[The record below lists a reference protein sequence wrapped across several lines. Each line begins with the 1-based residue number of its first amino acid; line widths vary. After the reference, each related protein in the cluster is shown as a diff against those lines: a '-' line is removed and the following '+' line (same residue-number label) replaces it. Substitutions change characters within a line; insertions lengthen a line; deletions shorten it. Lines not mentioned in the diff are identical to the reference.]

1 MQSPM
6 DSILAHG
13 PTTQHKYT
21 TDKGTDQLTM
31 SALGNETAHLKTHR
45 TPQHTVNNT
54 SSLDGDHTRL
64 KLHSLLDSYLEPSK
78 TETKEHKTSY
88 RVKFKP
94 PVPKFPKSASLKQ
107 TQNLLPTSRSPLMSS
122 ELFQSTTAKLG
133 PHQWVECPRRS
144 PKRQRSLSA
153 PSSPV
158 RRVKRANSENIQPLS
173 ADFDDFL
180 ALSDLED
187 PQEEVMDTRPPFV
200 VRRIDQHLMGRRDF
214 CGCSRTKN
222 KEELS
227 EISKMSKSD
236 ASRSERKQ
244 SARIVPA
251 YLNESIQ
258 MSHEGYTTT
267 DHSGTLSRSL
277 ISPSKQRPHS
287 VQFTTPTLSKPTT
300 HCSNGKQELLSKYQ
314 VAGSSHVRRGLCRP
328 GNMRRGMDSPGRAIE
343 EKIERLTAECYDFQ
357 VSSVLRL

>member
-13 PTTQHKYT
+13 PTTQRKYT

-78 TETKEHKTSY
+78 IETKEHKTSY

-94 PVPKFPKSASLKQ
+94 PVPKFPKSASSKQ
-107 TQNLLPTSRSPLMSS
+107 TQSLLPTTHSPLMSS

-133 PHQWVECPRRS
+133 PHQWVEYPRRS

-158 RRVKRANSENIQPLS
+158 RRAKRANSENIRPLS

-180 ALSDLED
+180 ALLDLED

-222 KEELS
+222 KE
-227 EISKMSKSD
+227 SKMSKSD

-258 MSHEGYTTT
+258 MSHDDYTTT

-277 ISPSKQRPHS
+277 ISPFKQRPHS
-287 VQFTTPTLSKPTT
+287 VQFTTPIDTPTLSKPTT

-314 VAGSSHVRRGLCRP
+314 VAGSSHVRRGV
-328 GNMRRGMDSPGRAIE
+328 DSPRRAIE
-343 EKIERLTAECYDFQ
+343 EKIERLTAECYDFK
-357 VSSVLRL
+357 VSSVLR

>member
-1 MQSPM
+1 MEP
-6 DSILAHG
+6 
-13 PTTQHKYT
+13 
-21 TDKGTDQLTM
+21 
-31 SALGNETAHLKTHR
+31 HLSKR
-45 TPQHTVNNT
+45 TEHHST
-54 SSLDGDHTRL
+54 LDGDHTRL

-78 TETKEHKTSY
+78 IETKEHKTSY

-94 PVPKFPKSASLKQ
+94 PVPKFPKSASSKQ
-107 TQNLLPTSRSPLMSS
+107 TQSLLPTSRSPLMSS

-153 PSSPV
+153 PSLPV

-343 EKIERLTAECYDFQ
+343 EKIERLTTECYDFQ